1 MGVAADDEEG
11 IDMKGARWGWYAAG
25 LAVVAVGLVIMGV
38 RPSTVLFGAVVLA
51 CPLMMLFMHGG
62 HGGGD
67 QQSRQTP
74 EHEPHHDATPGSDD
88 SNVRRPR

>member
-1 MGVAADDEEG
+1 
-11 IDMKGARWGWYAAG
+11 MKGARWAWYAAG

-38 RPSTVLFGAVVLA
+38 RPSSVLFGAVVLA

-67 QQSRQTP
+67 HQSRRPP
-74 EHEPHHDATPGSDD
+74 EQELDHDATPGSDD
-88 SNVRRPR
+88 GAVRRPR